1 MYCFDGLYY
10 QLISPGLIF
19 LLGAVFLFYITRNT
33 GKSSNEEGEKKRKI
47 LHVISV
53 LAIVFFLFV
62 IGKVG
67 YSIINPTVNTY
78 TGQFDTSYRDSR
90 SAPPLP
96 FTYSYT
102 FKDGKEAQSFNIDQF
117 SVKKIYPEEFRK
129 GKWYTVYS
137 VKGASGQVI
146 VRIEEG
152 KPSD

>member
-33 GKSSNEEGEKKRKI
+33 GKSSNEEGEKKRKA

-96 FTYSYT
+96 FTYSLR
-102 FKDGKEAQSFNIDQF
+102 
-117 SVKKIYPEEFRK
+117 KKSPRMRGFF
-129 GKWYTVYS
+129 V
-137 VKGASGQVI
+137 
-146 VRIEEG
+146 
-152 KPSD
+152 